1 MKVGLLK
8 LVTDD
13 GFLHFSSVYF
23 SLGKEATNEN
33 SFNNEKFLNLLTYK
47 LNDISEIEF
56 FIDDK
61 KFKDI
66 FGKDIHKQ
74 EEFIFQKSLF
84 ITIHIH
90 DMKILGESQQLTTYY
105 VVNFIVDKI
114 AKTKNSNYILNFEI
128 KTIDDK
134 FKFSKVYENG
144 IISNQL
150 SLKIKE
156 KTSNNK

>member
-1 MKVGLLK
+1 LWP
-8 LVTDD
+8 
-13 GFLHFSSVYF
+13 FIYNF
-23 SLGKEATNEN
+23 
-33 SFNNEKFLNLLTYK
+33 
-47 LNDISEIEF
+47 I

-90 DMKILGESQQLTTYY
+90 VMKILGESQQLTTYY

-134 FKFSKVYENG
+134 FKFSKVYEND

>member
-13 GFLHFSSVYF
+13 GFYHLSSVYF
-23 SLGKEATNEN
+23 SLENEATNEN
-33 SFNNEKFLNLLTYK
+33 SFNNENYLNLLTYK
-47 LNDISEIEF
+47 LNNISEIEF

-66 FGKDIHKQ
+66 FGKDINKQ
-74 EEFIFQKSLF
+74 EEFNFQKPFF

-90 DMKILGESQQLTTYY
+90 DMKILSESQQLATYY
-105 VVNFIVDKI
+105 VVNFKVDKI
-114 AKTKNSNYILNFEI
+114 AKAKSGNYILNFEI

-134 FKFSKVYENG
+134 FKFSKVYEDG
-144 IISNQL
+144 ILSNQL

-156 KTSNNK
+156 